1 MTSSAS
7 KFRFAVL
14 AAVLV
19 TGIGFAAASP
29 ITMPPVPPPPSAVSL
44 LASSP
49 ITMPPV
55 PPPPSKSGVT
65 VA

>member
-1 MTSSAS
+1 
-7 KFRFAVL
+7 
-14 AAVLV
+14 
-19 TGIGFAAASP
+19 
-29 ITMPPVPPPPSAVSL
+29 MPPVPPPPSAVSL